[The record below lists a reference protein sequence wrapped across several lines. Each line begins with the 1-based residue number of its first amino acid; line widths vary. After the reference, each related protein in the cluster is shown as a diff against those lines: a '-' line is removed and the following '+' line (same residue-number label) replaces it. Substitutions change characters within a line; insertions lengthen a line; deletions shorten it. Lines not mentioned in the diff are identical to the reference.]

1 MGELPSK
8 ENGDINYWQ
17 IGLMQLMKDAREA
30 DPETLQI
37 ILQLIEKTADHLRK
51 ISRERTK
58 GNTYPVR
65 F

>member
-17 IGLMQLMKDAREA
+17 IGLMQLIQDAREA
-30 DPETLQI
+30 DPKTLQI
-37 ILQLIEKTADHLRK
+37 ILQLIETAAKDLRK